1 MTLFTRADG
10 TVDSRGLCWEEIK
23 RRRMDVQLVFSTET
37 PPVLVVLF
45 MGKWS
50 RRKGALRTIPP
61 PMQGVT
67 QLSYQ
72 EEVER
77 EATQVREAME
87 GIQSLGKG
95 VVLTPIM
102 ALVAPR
108 RSQNSSSRKPAP
120 TPRVAEKRFRK
131 ALRDLSA
138 ASILVGMQ
146 KGLRNMINSV
156 KTKRK

>member
-1 MTLFTRADG
+1 MLFTRADD
-10 TVDSRGLCWEEIK
+10 TVDPRGCYWEGIK
-23 RRRMDVQLVFSTET
+23 RLRLGVRIVFFTASVI
-37 PPVLVVLF
+37 VLVRVF

-50 RRKGALRTIPP
+50 QRKGALRSFQPST
-61 PMQGVT
+61 QAT

-77 EATQVREAME
+77 ETAQVQDAME
-87 GIQSLGKG
+87 GIQTLGEG

-102 ALVAPR
+102 ALAAPR
-108 RSQNSSSRKPAP
+108 RSQNSFAREPAP
-120 TPRVAEKRFRK
+120 TPRAAQRRFRK

-146 KGLRNMINSV
+146 KGLRKMMNSV
-156 KTKRK
+156 KAKRKG